1 MDDGAEEREAQPAR
15 HISTHLEKHDLSSID
30 VLLHS
35 KCRRISDVAASPKP
49 KDHFFRPC
57 CVTYSSPTRVES
69 FITEVKRAN
78 IRMAATA

>member
-1 MDDGAEEREAQPAR
+1 MVPKSVRLNQRDTSPP
-15 HISTHLEKHDLSSID
+15 ISRNMTWV
-30 VLLHS
+30 VLMYS

>member
-1 MDDGAEEREAQPAR
+1 MISLAGSRKTI
-15 HISTHLEKHDLSSID
+15 HIHIY
-30 VLLHS
+30 
-35 KCRRISDVAASPKP
+35 ISDMAASPKP